1 MWCDSSIYDHSHWQ
15 HRHMQKY
22 MQCVVNV
29 CDNSH
34 RQCIHTYANDRSQ
47 AMGGTQ
53 ALSRRSETP
62 GVSSLPK
69 GAGMPGTPSAQQS
82 QPHIHARVG
91 LRGVGRCPG
100 GCSFRCSQSGH
111 YRRRPSRTGGRE
123 EKEAFNMHRRVQQRR
138 NLSEWCFRECYMV
151 VDRATM
157 WQS

>member
-1 MWCDSSIYDHSHWQ
+1 MRQSMWCDVGI
-15 HRHMQKY
+15 
-22 MQCVVNV
+22 

-34 RQCIHTYANDRSQ
+34 MQDNTHLQCIYTYANDRSQ

-62 GVSSLPK
+62 DVSSLPK

-100 GCSFRCSQSGH
+100 GRSFRCSQSGH
-111 YRRRPSRTGGRE
+111 YRRRPSRTGGKE

-157 WQS
+157 WRS